1 MAEFDNERLF
11 EIYTK
16 SDFERDAEVE
26 EIEKAV
32 RNVVDQI
39 GQLIG
44 EEDPLFRN
52 RILTS
57 GSFYENLKVE
67 KPDEFDF
74 MVCLEDLS
82 APGLC
87 RIVDIPRRKVKD
99 PGYVLVRLN
108 DAAASERWSAYI
120 SKNKNLKSK
129 DMLDRFCVL
138 VERVCKKVDLHPKL
152 TFHGHDYVEL
162 RKIPVTLKLMWSGEK
177 YKFLEI
183 PVDMPLCIYVDGW
196 PESCKLYYT
205 RSHPGYDFLNQAKSR
220 GYHLVA
226 SCIGESGV
234 PRPCWRLSF
243 SIAEG
248 ILLRNI
254 FKNSSPVYRAT
265 VMALKVLRKNNEGQL
280 ALLEQEFDVDS
291 LHVSLVVSWVFHSY
305 VIKTTFLQE
314 WFEHPEDEYWMED
327 KLTERVRAI
336 LGRMKAG
343 LERKDIRSFWVEDYK
358 LFNFKA
364 RNTPVT
370 DKCLQK
376 LTDMVKSIEV

>member
-1 MAEFDNERLF
+1 MFGFDNCSLLEL
-11 EIYTK
+11 YSK
-16 SDFERDAEVE
+16 ADFERDAEVK

-32 RNVVDQI
+32 RSVVDQI
-39 GQLIG
+39 GKLIG

-82 APGLC
+82 APGVC
-87 RIVDIPRRKVKD
+87 RIVDIPGRAVKD
-99 PGYVLVRLN
+99 PGYILVQLN
-108 DAAASERWSAYI
+108 DAAASMRWKAYL
-120 SKNKNLKSK
+120 SKKQNLKSK
-129 DMLDRFCVL
+129 AMLEKFCEL
-138 VERVCKKVDLHPKL
+138 INEVCKKVDLHPKL
-152 TFHGHDYVEL
+152 NFHGYVQL
-162 RKIPVTLKLMWSGEK
+162 RKIPVTFQLMWSGEK
-177 YKFLEI
+177 YKALDI
-183 PVDMPLCIYVDGW
+183 SIDMPLCIYVEGW
-196 PESCKLYYT
+196 PESCRLDY
-205 RSHPGYDFLNQAKSR
+205 SWLHPGFNFLDQAKSR

-248 ILLRNI
+248 ILLKNI
-254 FKNSSPVYRAT
+254 FRNSSPVYRAT
-265 VMALKVLRKNNEGQL
+265 VMALKVLRKSNEDQL
-280 ALLEQEFDVDS
+280 ALLEQEIDEDS
-291 LHVSLVVSWVFHSY
+291 FHVSFVVSWVFHSY

-314 WFEHPEDEYWMED
+314 WFEHPEDEYWTEN
-327 KLTERVRAI
+327 KLAERVRAI

-343 LERKDIRSFWVEDYK
+343 LERKDIRSFWVQDYK

-364 RNTPVT
+364 RKPART
-370 DKCLQK
+370 DRCMQK